1 MGGRFLYQSRLPG
14 GSGRFPA
21 RGGDLKILFNHPVRE
36 VNIPGPKRVQDL
48 LKELDLIP
56 ESVLVIRGND
66 LMTEDDTLRDQDCVE
81 IRPVISGGQ
90 GK

>member
-1 MGGRFLYQSRLPG
+1 M
-14 GSGRFPA
+14 
-21 RGGDLKILFNHPVRE
+21 KILFNHPVRE

-90 GK
+90 RQLRGGG